1 MTTEMKSK
9 IRPIYSEL
17 QGYLSQAPK
26 SNNIIYEEACWNQ
39 VNQTIAE
46 LKTVCGISFD
56 KFLIEPHKDNKEQ
69 YVERDTFRLILGG
82 LISRL
87 HGEYFSDEL
96 APFRG
101 MPSTIKT
108 QNEQQIKSVQMFLDI
123 QSKIIDSSKQFD
135 EGSKEKKFI
144 DKLKG
149 SLSTVSNVND
159 LIKLCLKLAEE
170 FGVGLATVLKIFS

>member
-1 MTTEMKSK
+1 MTAEMKSK

-17 QGYLSQAPK
+17 QGYLSQTPK
-26 SNNIIYEEACWNQ
+26 GNNIIYEEACWNQ

-46 LKTVCGISFD
+46 LKTVCGNSFD
-56 KFLIEPHKDNKEQ
+56 KFLIEPHRDSKEQ
-69 YVERDTFRLILGG
+69 YVENDTFRFKLGG

-87 HGEYFSDEL
+87 HGEYFSDEI
-96 APFRG
+96 APFSG
-101 MPSTIKT
+101 MPSTIIT
-108 QNEQQIKSVQMFLDI
+108 QNQQQIQSVQMFLDI
-123 QSKIIDSSKQFD
+123 QSKIIESSKQFD

-170 FGVGLATVLKIFS
+170 FGVGLAALLKIFS